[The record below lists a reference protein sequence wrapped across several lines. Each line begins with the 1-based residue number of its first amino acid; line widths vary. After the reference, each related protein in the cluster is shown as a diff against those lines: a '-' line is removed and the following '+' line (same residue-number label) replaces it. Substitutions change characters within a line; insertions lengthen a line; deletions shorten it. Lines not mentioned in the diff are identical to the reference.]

1 MREHQKLILS
11 IMVIMMA
18 IVLVALP
25 FSLSSGRFAA
35 RHDVYELVGPTERLH
50 EMVLET
56 RMPLDAIRG
65 ELQKKPMLASQYRW
79 MGDSLLSLAAS
90 KDREN
95 VAQLLLEFGADI
107 NGRDKGMPP
116 TGSTPLFIAV
126 LYKNQNMVRF
136 LLGAGADPYAEG
148 WAGTSAADI
157 CKDSSEIIQK
167 MFEPYPPREK
177 PPGDK
182 PRLFIPPGLS
192 ESQP

>member
-1 MREHQKLILS
+1 MVMMMRKHRGLILS

-25 FSLSSGRFAA
+25 FNLSSGRFASGYEV
-35 RHDVYELVGPTERLH
+35 HELVGPTERLH
-50 EMVLET
+50 DMVLET
-56 RMPLDAIRG
+56 RMPLDAIRS
-65 ELQKKPMLASQYRW
+65 ELQKKPLLAGQYRW

-107 NGRDKGMPP
+107 NGRDEGAPP

-136 LLGAGADPYAEG
+136 LLDAGADPYAQG
-148 WAGTSAADI
+148 WTGTSAADI
-157 CKDSSEIIQK
+157 GKDSSEIIRK
-167 MFEPYPPREK
+167 MFEPYPPRA
-177 PPGDK
+177 
-182 PRLFIPPGLS
+182 R
-192 ESQP
+192 